1 MEVVC
6 KQTYGAFS
14 EVKWDEV
21 RWDGMGWFHLAY
33 VTQQATCSD

>member
-21 RWDGMGWFHLAY
+21 RWDGMVSSGLCHAASNMF
-33 VTQQATCSD
+33 